1 MKLLVTDYDGTMY
14 YERQDLKTLKE
25 NIEALKQFK
34 KQNMV
39 VIATGRPYT
48 SIKKEIDTYD
58 IPYNYIISSN
68 GACLFDQNNSPIFT
82 QTIKQEIIQKTITYL
97 QKLPYISKIKLIDIY
112 GNETNNL
119 ENVIQI
125 YVEIKRSNIFE
136 LKRIKQELEFLDNN
150 QFFNMCYFFNQT
162 DKTDGIKRI
171 QEIHHIE
178 SKDIYTIGNDTNDLS
193 MLKEYNGY
201 RVPYSYPRI
210 ILERLPKTSVKKL
223 VHKIEGELWK

>member
-14 YERQDLKTLKE
+14 YEKQDLKTLRE

-39 VIATGRPYT
+39 VIATGRPFT

-68 GACLFDQNNSPIFT
+68 GACLFDQNDSPIYT
-82 QTIKQEIIQKTITYL
+82 QTIKQEIIQKTIAYL

-125 YVEIKRSNIFE
+125 YVEIKISSIFE

-162 DKTDGIKRI
+162 DKIDGIKRI
-171 QEIHHIE
+171 QELHNIE
-178 SKDIYTIGNDTNDLS
+178 SKDIYTIGNDTNDLL

>member
-14 YERQDLKTLKE
+14 YEKQDLKTLRE

-39 VIATGRPYT
+39 VIATGRPFT

-68 GACLFDQNNSPIFT
+68 GACLFDQDNSPIYT
-82 QTIKQEIIQKTITYL
+82 QTIKQEIIQKTVAYL

-125 YVEIKRSNIFE
+125 YVEIKISGIYE

-162 DKTDGIKRI
+162 DKIDGIKRI
-171 QEIHHIE
+171 QELHNIE
-178 SKDIYTIGNDTNDLS
+178 SKDIYTIGNDTNDLL

-223 VHKIEGELWK
+223 VHKIEGEL

>member
-14 YERQDLKTLKE
+14 YEKQDLKTLRE

-39 VIATGRPYT
+39 VIATGRPFT

-68 GACLFDQNNSPIFT
+68 GACLFDQDNSPIYT
-82 QTIKQEIIQKTITYL
+82 QTIKQEIIQKIVAYL

-125 YVEIKRSNIFE
+125 YAEIKISNIFE

-162 DKTDGIKRI
+162 DKIDGIKRI
-171 QEIHHIE
+171 QKLHQINNQ
-178 SKDIYTIGNDTNDLS
+178 DIYTIGNDTNDLL

-223 VHKIEGELWK
+223 VHKIEGEL

>member
-14 YERQDLKTLKE
+14 YEKQDLKTLRE

-39 VIATGRPYT
+39 VIATGRPFT

-68 GACLFDQNNSPIFT
+68 GACLFGQDDSPIYT
-82 QTIKQEIIQKTITYL
+82 QTIKQEIIQKTVAYL

-125 YVEIKRSNIFE
+125 YVEIKISSIFE

-162 DKTDGIKRI
+162 DKIDGIKRI
-171 QEIHHIE
+171 QELHNIE
-178 SKDIYTIGNDTNDLS
+178 NKDIYTIGNDTNDLL

-223 VHKIEGELWK
+223 VHKIEGEL

>member
-68 GACLFDQNNSPIFT
+68 GACLFDQNGSPIYT
-82 QTIKQEIIQKTITYL
+82 QTIKQEIIQKTLEYL
-97 QKLPYISKIKLIDIY
+97 QKLSYISKIKLIDIY
-112 GNETNNL
+112 GNETNKL

-125 YVEIKRSNIFE
+125 YIEIKIANIFE
-136 LKRIKQELEFLDNN
+136 LKRIKQELDFLNNN

-162 DKTDGIKRI
+162 DKVDGIKRI
-171 QEIHHIE
+171 QELHQIDNQ
-178 SKDIYTIGNDTNDLS
+178 DIYTIGNATNDLL

-210 ILERLPKTSVKKL
+210 ILERLPKTSVKRL
-223 VHKIEGELWK
+223 VHKIEGEL

>member
-14 YERQDLKTLKE
+14 YEKQDLKTLRE

-39 VIATGRPYT
+39 VIATGRPFT

-68 GACLFDQNNSPIFT
+68 GACLFDQNDSPIYT

-125 YVEIKRSNIFE
+125 YIEIKISSIFE

-162 DKTDGIKRI
+162 DKIDGIKRI
-171 QEIHHIE
+171 QEQHNIE
-178 SKDIYTIGNDTNDLS
+178 SKDIYTIGNDTNDLL

-223 VHKIEGELWK
+223 VYKIEGEL

>member
-14 YERQDLKTLKE
+14 YEKQDLKTLRE

-39 VIATGRPYT
+39 VIATGRPFT
-48 SIKKEIDTYD
+48 SIKKEIDIYD

-68 GACLFDQNNSPIFT
+68 GACLFDQNDSPIYT
-82 QTIKQEIIQKTITYL
+82 QTIKQEIIQKTVAYL

-125 YVEIKRSNIFE
+125 YVEIKISSIYE

-162 DKTDGIKRI
+162 DKIDGIKRI
-171 QEIHHIE
+171 QELHNIE
-178 SKDIYTIGNDTNDLS
+178 SKDIYTIGNDTNDLL

-223 VHKIEGELWK
+223 VHKIEGEL

>member
-14 YERQDLKTLKE
+14 YEKQDLKTLRE

-39 VIATGRPYT
+39 VIATGRPFT

-68 GACLFDQNNSPIFT
+68 GACLFDQDDSPIYT
-82 QTIKQEIIQKTITYL
+82 QTIKQEIIQKTVAYL

-125 YVEIKRSNIFE
+125 YVEIKISSIFE

-162 DKTDGIKRI
+162 DKIDGIKRI
-171 QEIHHIE
+171 QEQHSIE
-178 SKDIYTIGNDTNDLS
+178 SKDIYTIGNDTNDLL

-223 VHKIEGELWK
+223 VHKIEGEL

>member
-14 YERQDLKTLKE
+14 YEKQDLKTLRE

-39 VIATGRPYT
+39 VIATGRPFT

-68 GACLFDQNNSPIFT
+68 GACLFDQDDSPIYT
-82 QTIKQEIIQKTITYL
+82 QTIKQEIIQKTVAYL

-125 YVEIKRSNIFE
+125 YGEISSIFE

-162 DKTDGIKRI
+162 DKIDGIKRI
-171 QEIHHIE
+171 QEQHSIE
-178 SKDIYTIGNDTNDLS
+178 SKDIYTIGNDTNDLL

-223 VHKIEGELWK
+223 VHKIEGEL

>member
-14 YERQDLKTLKE
+14 YEKQDLKTLRE

-39 VIATGRPYT
+39 VIATGRPYI

-68 GACLFDQNNSPIFT
+68 GACLFNQNDSPIFT
-82 QTIKQEIIQKTITYL
+82 QTIKQEIIQKTIAYL
-97 QKLPYISKIKLIDIY
+97 QKLPYIFKIKLIDIY

-125 YVEIKRSNIFE
+125 YVEIKISSIFE
-136 LKRIKQELEFLDNN
+136 LKRIKQELEFLNNN

-162 DKTDGIKRI
+162 DKIDGIKRI
-171 QEIHHIE
+171 QELHSIE
-178 SKDIYTIGNDTNDLS
+178 SKDIYTIGNDTNDLL

-223 VHKIEGELWK
+223 VHKIEGES

>member
-14 YERQDLKTLKE
+14 YEKQDLKTLRE

-39 VIATGRPYT
+39 VIATGRPFT

-68 GACLFDQNNSPIFT
+68 GACLFDQDDSPIYT

-112 GNETNNL
+112 GK
-119 ENVIQI
+119 I
-125 YVEIKRSNIFE
+125 SSIFE

-162 DKTDGIKRI
+162 DKIDGIKRI
-171 QEIHHIE
+171 QELHNIE
-178 SKDIYTIGNDTNDLS
+178 SKDIYTIGNDTNDLL

>member
-14 YERQDLKTLKE
+14 YEKQDLKTLRE

-39 VIATGRPYT
+39 VIATGRPFT

-68 GACLFDQNNSPIFT
+68 GACLFDQNDSPIYT
-82 QTIKQEIIQKTITYL
+82 QTIKQEIIQKTIAYL

-125 YVEIKRSNIFE
+125 YVEIKISSIFE

-162 DKTDGIKRI
+162 DKIDGIKRI
-171 QEIHHIE
+171 QELHNIE
-178 SKDIYTIGNDTNDLS
+178 SKDIYTIGNDTNDLL

-223 VHKIEGELWK
+223 VHKIEGEL

>member
-14 YERQDLKTLKE
+14 YEKQDLKTLRE

-39 VIATGRPYT
+39 VIATGRPFT
-48 SIKKEIDTYD
+48 SIKKEIDIYD

-68 GACLFDQNNSPIFT
+68 GACLFDQNDSPIYT
-82 QTIKQEIIQKTITYL
+82 QTIKQEIIQKTVAYL

-125 YVEIKRSNIFE
+125 YVEIKISSIFE

-162 DKTDGIKRI
+162 DKIDGIKRI
-171 QEIHHIE
+171 QELHNIK
-178 SKDIYTIGNDTNDLS
+178 SKDIYTIGNDTNDLL

-223 VHKIEGELWK
+223 VHKIEGEL

>member
-14 YERQDLKTLKE
+14 YEKQDLKTLRE

-39 VIATGRPYT
+39 VIATGRPFT
-48 SIKKEIDTYD
+48 SIKKEIDTHD

-68 GACLFDQNNSPIFT
+68 GACLFDQNDSPIYT

-125 YVEIKRSNIFE
+125 YVEIKISSIFE

-162 DKTDGIKRI
+162 DKIDGIKRI
-171 QEIHHIE
+171 QELHNIE
-178 SKDIYTIGNDTNDLS
+178 SKDIYTIGNDTNDLL

-223 VHKIEGELWK
+223 VHKIEGEL

>member
-14 YERQDLKTLKE
+14 YEKQDLKTLRE

-39 VIATGRPYT
+39 VIATGRPFT

-68 GACLFDQNNSPIFT
+68 GACLFDQNDSPIYT
-82 QTIKQEIIQKTITYL
+82 QTIKQEIIQKTVSYL

-125 YVEIKRSNIFE
+125 YVEIKISSIYE

-162 DKTDGIKRI
+162 DKIDGIKRI
-171 QEIHHIE
+171 QELHNIE
-178 SKDIYTIGNDTNDLS
+178 SKDVYTIGNDTNDLL

-223 VHKIEGELWK
+223 VHKIEGEL

>member
-14 YERQDLKTLKE
+14 YEKQDLKTLRE

-39 VIATGRPYT
+39 VIATGRPFT

-68 GACLFDQNNSPIFT
+68 GACLFDQDNSPIYT
-82 QTIKQEIIQKTITYL
+82 QTIKQEIIQKTVAYL

-125 YVEIKRSNIFE
+125 YVEIKISSIYE

-162 DKTDGIKRI
+162 DKIDGIKRI
-171 QEIHHIE
+171 QELHNIE
-178 SKDIYTIGNDTNDLS
+178 SKDIYTIGNDTNDLL

>member
-14 YERQDLKTLKE
+14 YEKQDLKTLRE

-39 VIATGRPYT
+39 VIATGRPFT

-68 GACLFDQNNSPIFT
+68 GACLFDQNNSPIYT
-82 QTIKQEIIQKTITYL
+82 QTIKQEIIQKTVSYL

-125 YVEIKRSNIFE
+125 YVEIKISSIFE

-162 DKTDGIKRI
+162 DKIDGIKKI
-171 QEIHHIE
+171 QELHNIE
-178 SKDIYTIGNDTNDLS
+178 SKDIYTIGNDTNDLL

-223 VHKIEGELWK
+223 VHKIEGEL

>member
-14 YERQDLKTLKE
+14 YEKQDLKTLRE

-39 VIATGRPYT
+39 VIATGRPFT

-68 GACLFDQNNSPIFT
+68 GACLFDQNDSPIYT

-125 YVEIKRSNIFE
+125 YIEIKISSIFE

-162 DKTDGIKRI
+162 DKIDGIKRI
-171 QEIHHIE
+171 QEQHNIE
-178 SKDIYTIGNDTNDLS
+178 SKDIYTIGNDTNDLL

-210 ILERLPKTSVKKL
+210 ILEKIPKTSVKKL
-223 VHKIEGELWK
+223 VHKIEGEL

>member
-14 YERQDLKTLKE
+14 YEKQDLKTLRE
-25 NIEALKQFK
+25 NIEALKQFIK
-34 KQNMV
+34 HNMV

-48 SIKKEIDTYD
+48 SIKKEIDTFS

-68 GACLFDQNNSPIFT
+68 GACIFNQNNSPIYT
-82 QTIKQEIIQKTITYL
+82 QTIKEEVIKKTLEYL

-112 GNETNNL
+112 GNETNKL

-125 YVEIKRSNIFE
+125 YIEIKIANIFE

-171 QEIHHIE
+171 QEIHGIE
-178 SKDIYTIGNDTNDLS
+178 NKDIYTIGNDTNDLL

-210 ILERLPKTSVKKL
+210 LLERLPKTSVKKL
-223 VHKIEGELWK
+223 VQKIEGEL

>member
-14 YERQDLKTLKE
+14 YEKQDLKTLRE

-39 VIATGRPYT
+39 VIATGRPFT

-68 GACLFDQNNSPIFT
+68 GACLFDQDNSPIYT
-82 QTIKQEIIQKTITYL
+82 QTIKQEIIQKTVAYL

-125 YVEIKRSNIFE
+125 YVEIKISSIYE

-162 DKTDGIKRI
+162 DKIDGIKRT
-171 QEIHHIE
+171 QELHNIE
-178 SKDIYTIGNDTNDLS
+178 SKDIYTIGNDTNDLL

-223 VHKIEGELWK
+223 VHKIEGEL

>member
-14 YERQDLKTLKE
+14 YEKQDLKTLRE

-39 VIATGRPYT
+39 VIATGRPFT

-68 GACLFDQNNSPIFT
+68 GACLFDQDDSPIYT

-125 YVEIKRSNIFE
+125 YVEIKISSIFE
-136 LKRIKQELEFLDNN
+136 LKIIKQELEFLNNN

-162 DKTDGIKRI
+162 DKIDGIKRI
-171 QEIHHIE
+171 QELHNIE
-178 SKDIYTIGNDTNDLS
+178 SKDIYTIGNDTNDLL

>member
-14 YERQDLKTLKE
+14 YEKQDLKALRE
-25 NIEALKQFK
+25 NIEALKQFI

-39 VIATGRPYT
+39 VIATGRPFT
-48 SIKKEIDTYD
+48 SIKKEIDIYD

-68 GACLFDQNNSPIFT
+68 GACLFDQNDSPIYT
-82 QTIKQEIIQKTITYL
+82 QTIKQEIIQKTVAYL

-125 YVEIKRSNIFE
+125 YVEIKISSIYE

-162 DKTDGIKRI
+162 DKIDGIKRI
-171 QEIHHIE
+171 QELHNIE
-178 SKDIYTIGNDTNDLS
+178 SKDIYTIGNDTNDLL

-223 VHKIEGELWK
+223 VHKIEGEL

>member
-14 YERQDLKTLKE
+14 YEKQDLKTLRE

-39 VIATGRPYT
+39 VIATGRPFT

-68 GACLFDQNNSPIFT
+68 GACLFDQNDSPIYT
-82 QTIKQEIIQKTITYL
+82 QTIKQEIIQKTIAYL

-125 YVEIKRSNIFE
+125 YIEIKISSIFE

-162 DKTDGIKRI
+162 DKIDGIKRI
-171 QEIHHIE
+171 QELHNIE
-178 SKDIYTIGNDTNDLS
+178 SKDIYTIGNDTNDLL

-223 VHKIEGELWK
+223 VHKIEGEL

>member
-1 MKLLVTDYDGTMY
+1 MKLLITDYDGTMY
-14 YERQDLKTLKE
+14 YEKQDLKTLRE

-39 VIATGRPYT
+39 VIATGRPFT
-48 SIKKEIDTYD
+48 SIKKEIDIYD

-68 GACLFDQNNSPIFT
+68 GACLFDQNDSPIYT
-82 QTIKQEIIQKTITYL
+82 QTIKQEIIQKTVAYL

-125 YVEIKRSNIFE
+125 YVEIKISSIFE

-162 DKTDGIKRI
+162 DKIDGIKRI
-171 QEIHHIE
+171 QELHNIE
-178 SKDIYTIGNDTNDLS
+178 SKDIYTIGNDTNDLL

>member
-14 YERQDLKTLKE
+14 YEKQDLKTLRE

-39 VIATGRPYT
+39 VIATGRPFT
-48 SIKKEIDTYD
+48 SIKKEIDIYD

-68 GACLFDQNNSPIFT
+68 GACLFDQNDSPIYT
-82 QTIKQEIIQKTITYL
+82 QTIKQEIIQKTVAYL

-125 YVEIKRSNIFE
+125 YVEIKISSIFE

-162 DKTDGIKRI
+162 DKIDGIKRI
-171 QEIHHIE
+171 QELHNIE
-178 SKDIYTIGNDTNDLS
+178 SKDIYTIGNDTNDLL

-223 VHKIEGELWK
+223 VQKIEGEL

>member
-14 YERQDLKTLKE
+14 YEKQDLKTLRE

-39 VIATGRPYT
+39 VIATGRPFT

-68 GACLFDQNNSPIFT
+68 GACLFDQDDSPIYT
-82 QTIKQEIIQKTITYL
+82 QTIKQEIIQKTIAYL
-97 QKLPYISKIKLIDIY
+97 QKLPYILKIKLIDIY

-125 YVEIKRSNIFE
+125 YVEIKISSIFE

-162 DKTDGIKRI
+162 DKIDGIKRI
-171 QEIHHIE
+171 QELHNVE
-178 SKDIYTIGNDTNDLS
+178 SKDIYTIGNDTNDLL

>member
-14 YERQDLKTLKE
+14 YEKQDLKTLRE

-39 VIATGRPYT
+39 VIATGRPFT

-68 GACLFDQNNSPIFT
+68 GACLFDQDNSPIYT
-82 QTIKQEIIQKTITYL
+82 QTIKQEIIQKTVAYL

-125 YVEIKRSNIFE
+125 YVEIKISSIYE

-162 DKTDGIKRI
+162 DKIDGIKRI
-171 QEIHHIE
+171 QELHNIE
-178 SKDIYTIGNDTNDLS
+178 SKDIYTIGNDTNDLL

-223 VHKIEGELWK
+223 VHKIEGEL

>member
-14 YERQDLKTLKE
+14 YEKQDLKTLRE
-25 NIEALKQFK
+25 NIEALKQFR

-39 VIATGRPYT
+39 VIATGRPFT

-68 GACLFDQNNSPIFT
+68 GTCLFDQNNSPIYT

-125 YVEIKRSNIFE
+125 YVEIKISSIFE

-162 DKTDGIKRI
+162 DKIDGIKRI
-171 QEIHHIE
+171 QELHNIE
-178 SKDIYTIGNDTNDLS
+178 SKDIYTIGNDTNDLL

-223 VHKIEGELWK
+223 VHKIEGEL

>member
-14 YERQDLKTLKE
+14 YEKQDLKTLRE

-39 VIATGRPYT
+39 VIATGRPFT
-48 SIKKEIDTYD
+48 SIKKEIDIYD

-68 GACLFDQNNSPIFT
+68 GACLFDQNDSPIYT
-82 QTIKQEIIQKTITYL
+82 QTIKQEIIQKTIAYL

-125 YVEIKRSNIFE
+125 YVEIKISSIFE

-162 DKTDGIKRI
+162 DKIDGIKRI
-171 QEIHHIE
+171 QELHNIK
-178 SKDIYTIGNDTNDLS
+178 SKDIYTIGNDTNDLL

-210 ILERLPKTSVKKL
+210 ILERLPKTSVKK
-223 VHKIEGELWK
+223 

>member
-14 YERQDLKTLKE
+14 YEKQDLKTLRE

-39 VIATGRPYT
+39 VIATGRPYI

-68 GACLFDQNNSPIFT
+68 GACLFNQNDSPIYT
-82 QTIKQEIIQKTITYL
+82 QTIKQEIIQKTIAYL
-97 QKLPYISKIKLIDIY
+97 QKLPYIFKIKLIDIY

-125 YVEIKRSNIFE
+125 YVEIKISSIFE
-136 LKRIKQELEFLDNN
+136 LKRIKQELEFLNNN

-162 DKTDGIKRI
+162 DKIDGIKRI
-171 QEIHHIE
+171 QELHNIE
-178 SKDIYTIGNDTNDLS
+178 SKDIYTIGNDTNDLL

-223 VHKIEGELWK
+223 VHKIEGESWK

>member
-14 YERQDLKTLKE
+14 YEKQDLKTLRE

-39 VIATGRPYT
+39 VIATGRPFT
-48 SIKKEIDTYD
+48 SIKKEIDIYD

-68 GACLFDQNNSPIFT
+68 GACLFDQNDSPIYT
-82 QTIKQEIIQKTITYL
+82 QTIKQEIIQKTVAYL

-125 YVEIKRSNIFE
+125 YVEIKISSIFE

-162 DKTDGIKRI
+162 DKIDGIKRI
-171 QEIHHIE
+171 QELHNIE
-178 SKDIYTIGNDTNDLS
+178 SKDIYTIGNDTNDLL

-223 VHKIEGELWK
+223 VHKIEGEL

>member
-14 YERQDLKTLKE
+14 YEKQDLKTLRE

-39 VIATGRPYT
+39 VIATGRPFT

-68 GACLFDQNNSPIFT
+68 GACLFDQNDSPIYT
-82 QTIKQEIIQKTITYL
+82 QTIKQEIIQKTIAYL

-125 YVEIKRSNIFE
+125 YVEIKISSIYE

-162 DKTDGIKRI
+162 DKIDGIKRI
-171 QEIHHIE
+171 QELHNIE
-178 SKDIYTIGNDTNDLS
+178 SKDIYTIGNDTNDLL

-223 VHKIEGELWK
+223 VHKIEGEL

>member
-14 YERQDLKTLKE
+14 YEQQDLKTLRE

-39 VIATGRPYT
+39 VIATGRPFT
-48 SIKKEIDTYD
+48 SIKKEIDNHD

-68 GACLFDQNNSPIFT
+68 GACLFDQNNSPIYT
-82 QTIKQEIIQKTITYL
+82 QTIKQEIIQKTLNYL
-97 QKLPYISKIKLIDIY
+97 QKLPYITKIKLIDIY

-125 YVEIKRSNIFE
+125 YVEIKISSIFE
-136 LKRIKQELEFLDNN
+136 LKRIKQELEFLNNN

-162 DKTDGIKRI
+162 DKIDGIRI
-171 QEIHHIE
+171 IQQMHQIDNQ
-178 SKDIYTIGNDTNDLS
+178 DIYTIGNDTNDLL
-193 MLKEYNGY
+193 MLKEYNGN

-210 ILERLPKTSVKKL
+210 MLERLPKTSVKKL
-223 VHKIEGELWK
+223 VQKIEGEL

>member
-14 YERQDLKTLKE
+14 YEKQDLKTLRE

-39 VIATGRPYT
+39 VIATGRPFT

-68 GACLFDQNNSPIFT
+68 GACLFDQDDSPIYT

-125 YVEIKRSNIFE
+125 YIEIKISSIFE

-162 DKTDGIKRI
+162 DKIDGIKRI
-171 QEIHHIE
+171 QELHNIE
-178 SKDIYTIGNDTNDLS
+178 SKDIYTIGNDTNDLL

-210 ILERLPKTSVKKL
+210 ILEKIPKTSVKKL
-223 VHKIEGELWK
+223 VHKIEGEL

>member
-14 YERQDLKTLKE
+14 YEKQDLKTLRE

-39 VIATGRPYT
+39 VIATGRPFT

-68 GACLFDQNNSPIFT
+68 GACLFDQNDSPIYT
-82 QTIKQEIIQKTITYL
+82 QTIKQEIIQKTVAYL

-125 YVEIKRSNIFE
+125 YVEIKISSIFE

-162 DKTDGIKRI
+162 DKIEGIKRI
-171 QEIHHIE
+171 QELHSIE
-178 SKDIYTIGNDTNDLS
+178 SKDIYTIGNDTNDLL

-223 VHKIEGELWK
+223 VHKIEGEL